1 MTLEEWLHL
10 GSTWRGGWIVL
21 AEARWL
27 EGVYFVAVRGRSG
40 CAVEWDGPGRGFARG
55 GSVDLRSFGDEG
67 KAKVWA
73 WARGRAR
80 ARLKSKRDPSSRKAL
95 LWMMAKGVL
104 FVMR

>member
-1 MTLEEWLHL
+1 
-10 GSTWRGGWIVL
+10 V
-21 AEARWL
+21 

-40 CAVEWDGPGRGFARG
+40 WLWAWDGPGRGFAVG
-55 GSVDLRSFGDEG
+55 GSVDLRSLGDEG

-80 ARLKSKRDPSSRKAL
+80 ARVLSKRDPSSRKAI
-95 LWMMAKGVL
+95 LWMTAKGGL